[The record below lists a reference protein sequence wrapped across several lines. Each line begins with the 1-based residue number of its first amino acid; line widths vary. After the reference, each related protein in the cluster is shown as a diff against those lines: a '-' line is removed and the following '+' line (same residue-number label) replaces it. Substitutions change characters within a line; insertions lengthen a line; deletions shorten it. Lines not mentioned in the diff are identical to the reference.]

1 MISSV
6 VSDTFGKSSQVII
19 KFMSDNPKQK
29 DFDVTSMLYKKLL
42 PKADDIKKSIDG
54 SISSEQWNK
63 TKTCLNNF
71 EAINKCIEQLDE
83 AISLLSSE
91 FQLQID
97 LLSTIPGITN
107 KSATAIISEIGIDM
121 SMFSDSKK
129 PCSWAGLAP

>member
-54 SISSEQWNK
+54 SISSEQ
-63 TKTCLNNF
+63 
-71 EAINKCIEQLDE
+71 
-83 AISLLSSE
+83 
-91 FQLQID
+91 
-97 LLSTIPGITN
+97 
-107 KSATAIISEIGIDM
+107 
-121 SMFSDSKK
+121 
-129 PCSWAGLAP
+129 